1 MKKSN
6 SSPVGTTTMRR
17 RPSPNGDSKASSC
30 AKKRNSARILIVEE
44 DQLVT
49 GLLFQMLSGKGYKV
63 EAAETASEAY
73 EKLKGR
79 SYEMVIAG
87 RADGETSSLIQTFRK
102 AAPKGCVV
110 IIEDQPGR
118 RAGKREDEFKAD
130 LLIPMPIDMT
140 STLHRI
146 SEALIGRAR

>member
-1 MKKSN
+1 MEKRN
-6 SSPVGTTTMRR
+6 PSPVGTTTMRR
-17 RPSPNGDSKASSC
+17 RPSPGDGKANSC
-30 AKKRNSARILIVEE
+30 AKKRNSTRILIVEE
-44 DQLVT
+44 GQPVT

-63 EAAETASEAY
+63 EAAETAAEAY

-87 RADGETSSLIQTFRK
+87 RADGETTSLIQTFRK
-102 AAPKGCVV
+102 AAPKTCVV

-118 RAGKREDEFKAD
+118 RARKRDDDFKAD
-130 LLIPMPIDMT
+130 LVIPMPIDMT

-146 SEALIGRAR
+146 SEALIGRAK